1 MPQRCLQLRRLRYPV
16 SCKPRSHVG
25 GIRRRQRCPNRQTWS
40 PLLSAVV
47 LKSNSNMCNI
57 ASEITLSIFIAKIN
71 SVLNTSS
78 FENPGIDD
86 IRHCT
91 KQARNAP
98 HSCQKSFLRNR
109 FLAVPYFHFIFLF
122 KESYRFVPDLSCYV
136 DSVFRHRNYFYH
148 SVGTQGQNSVKE
160 KSMFYLMAFTFARSS
175 NLMQYASVHQ
185 ENICI

>member
-1 MPQRCLQLRRLRYPV
+1 
-16 SCKPRSHVG
+16 
-25 GIRRRQRCPNRQTWS
+25 
-40 PLLSAVV
+40 
-47 LKSNSNMCNI
+47 MCNI

-86 IRHCT
+86 IRHCA

-109 FLAVPYFHFIFLF
+109 FFAVPYFHFIFLF
-122 KESYRFVPDLSCYV
+122 KESDRFVPDLSCYV

-185 ENICI
+185 ENIYIYIKQLLRLKRTCIYSFIFKICE